1 VLVINSISEYLP
13 GGVDAVV
20 SHGQRAFQEGSP
32 IRLLQGL
39 RGEAM
44 HTPDTFSFHDAQAF
58 AGSMDDLVQWLRRR
72 LEQSVEHPTTFIATP
87 NPEMYVNSVFDDD
100 FRSILQSASFN
111 IIDGMGLHAML
122 KLFGYRSSRL
132 TGTGLVEELLAQN
145 VGTMYL
151 LGGVSGNLEVMREKY
166 PEVNFVGGFEGIINE
181 DNSEELSGE
190 INTLSPD
197 FLLVALGAPKQERWI
212 RANFD
217 RIPNVKVAIGIG
229 GAIDYCSGNVRRA
242 PARMQ
247 SVGLEWLFRLFLQP
261 ERYRRMLKAVAV
273 FPVMFLSI
281 EGCLLVVRTLKRPRP
296 R

>member
-1 VLVINSISEYLP
+1 
-13 GGVDAVV
+13 
-20 SHGQRAFQEGSP
+20 
-32 IRLLQGL
+32 
-39 RGEAM
+39 M
-44 HTPDTFSFHDAQAF
+44 HTPETFTFHDARVF
-58 AGSMDDLVQWLRRR
+58 SGSMDDLVQCLRAR
-72 LEQSVEHPTTFIATP
+72 LDESGDHPTTFIATP

-100 FRSILQSASFN
+100 FRSILQSTSFN
-111 IIDGMGLHAML
+111 MVDGMGLHAML

-132 TGTGLVEELLAQN
+132 TGTGLVEELLARN

-166 PEVNFVGGFEGIINE
+166 PQVNFVGGFEGIINA
-181 DNSEELSGE
+181 DNAEELSRE
-190 INTLSPD
+190 INGLGPD

-212 RANFD
+212 RDNLD

-242 PARMQ
+242 PERAQ
-247 SVGLEWLFRLFLQP
+247 SLGLEWLYRLFLQP

-281 EGCLLVVRTLKRPRP
+281 EGFLLVARSLKRL
-296 R
+296 